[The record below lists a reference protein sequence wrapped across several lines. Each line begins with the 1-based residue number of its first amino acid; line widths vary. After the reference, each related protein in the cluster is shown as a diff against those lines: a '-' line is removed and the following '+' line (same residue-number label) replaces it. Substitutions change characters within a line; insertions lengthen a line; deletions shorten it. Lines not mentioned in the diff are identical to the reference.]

1 MEFGKGRHQSSL
13 VKNFNFNP
21 DKKAAKGSDL
31 IQETMNNWSS
41 CLEEA
46 GITWDLV
53 KQWFIQKKEKKE
65 AEEKQKKEKEKE
77 KET

>member
-1 MEFGKGRHQSSL
+1 
-13 VKNFNFNP
+13 
-21 DKKAAKGSDL
+21 
-31 IQETMNNWSS
+31 
-41 CLEEA
+41 LEEA
-46 GITWDLV
+46 GITWDFV